1 MNECTEM
8 TDEMILTH
16 AKPIRANSMTLIHCR
31 PPDHPSAHPLQEDVA
46 LVRTRIVLDKIGVPR
61 LESTSICIMVLILTP
76 TESPLS
82 NRGSELSVL
91 GSRFEQF
98 KVIFGNLYDPDTNPD
113 GIVNLGVS
121 ENVSVPS
128 LERRIL

>member
-1 MNECTEM
+1 
-8 TDEMILTH
+8 
-16 AKPIRANSMTLIHCR
+16 
-31 PPDHPSAHPLQEDVA
+31 
-46 LVRTRIVLDKIGVPR
+46 
-61 LESTSICIMVLILTP
+61 MVLVLAP

-82 NRGSELSVL
+82 NRGSELSGL

-121 ENVSVPS
+121 ENVRLPS
-128 LERRIL
+128 LERKNLRRDDPYNGSANFGTCSL

>member
-1 MNECTEM
+1 
-8 TDEMILTH
+8 
-16 AKPIRANSMTLIHCR
+16 
-31 PPDHPSAHPLQEDVA
+31 
-46 LVRTRIVLDKIGVPR
+46 
-61 LESTSICIMVLILTP
+61 MVLIHTP

-128 LERRIL
+128 LESRISCREDRYNRCTNFRYM

>member
-1 MNECTEM
+1 
-8 TDEMILTH
+8 
-16 AKPIRANSMTLIHCR
+16 
-31 PPDHPSAHPLQEDVA
+31 
-46 LVRTRIVLDKIGVPR
+46 
-61 LESTSICIMVLILTP
+61 MVVILTP

-121 ENVSVPS
+121 ENGNLPC
-128 LERRIL
+128 LKRRILWREDLYNSRTNFQYL